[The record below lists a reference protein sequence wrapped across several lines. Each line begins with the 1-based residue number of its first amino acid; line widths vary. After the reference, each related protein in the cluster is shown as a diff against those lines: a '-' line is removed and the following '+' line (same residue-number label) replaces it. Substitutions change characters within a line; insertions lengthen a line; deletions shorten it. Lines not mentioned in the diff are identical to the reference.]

1 MIVFLLDENLGRS
14 TSEFLRSLGF
24 TTRTVREL
32 DLLGSRDE
40 ELLARASQERWVIL
54 TQDKDFGNLLRFP
67 LQAHAV
73 VVLLRLADQ
82 TPPAIR
88 KALQR
93 LFSQVDPASLSDAL
107 VVVSESKIRVR
118 RKTSSS

>member
-14 TSEFLRSLGF
+14 TNEFLQNLGF
-24 TTRTVREL
+24 KTRTVREL
-32 DLLGSRDE
+32 NLLGSRDE

-67 LQAHAV
+67 LQSHTG
-73 VVLLRLADQ
+73 VVLLRLAAQ
-82 TPPAIR
+82 TPPAIQ

-93 LFSQVDPASLSDAL
+93 LFSQINPNSLPDAL

-118 RKTSSS
+118 RKTFS

>member
-14 TSEFLRSLGF
+14 TNELLRNLGF
-24 TTRTVREL
+24 QTRTVREL
-32 DLLGSRDE
+32 GLLGSRDE
-40 ELLARASQERWVIL
+40 ELLARASKERWVIL

-67 LQAHAV
+67 LQAHAG
-73 VVLLRLADQ
+73 VVLLRLTDQ
-82 TPPAIR
+82 TPPAIQ

-93 LFSQVDPASLSDAL
+93 LFAKVDPDSLPDTL

-118 RKTSSS
+118 RKKTFS